1 MRIHTRLAVAFVLAA
16 APLFSQDNPWAPD
29 VAEPGSVEKIRQ
41 YTTAPE
47 YLPSTVA
54 YVPDS
59 PTVPSPADVLGR
71 ISGTPNELSKVS
83 QIHDYFRRLDAA
95 SPRVQVQTIGR
106 TEEGRDL
113 ILAAISDEANLAD
126 LARFK
131 DITRRLA
138 DPRISSRADAERLAA
153 EGKAVY
159 HLLGGL
165 HSPETGSPEMLM
177 ELAYRLA
184 VSERPE
190 IQNIRRNLI
199 VLITPVAEPDG
210 RDRQVEWYYRHLR
223 NRKLTYEELRE
234 FSSPPYWGH
243 YVFHDN
249 NRDGMQLTL
258 ALTRAIND
266 VFWDFHPQ
274 IVHDLHESV
283 PLLYISSGHGPYS
296 RAVDPVSINEWT
308 QFAHHEAGAL
318 QSLGLP
324 GVWTWGFWDGWW
336 PGYLFSVAN
345 NHNATGRFYET
356 FGNSLAGTF
365 ERRLE
370 EDRYAGRPVTE
381 VQWYRPWPPDKT
393 VKWSL
398 RNNTNFMQ
406 AGVLEALGY
415 AAAHRSELLQ
425 NFWTKGDRAITRG
438 KGQAPYAWIFLEKQ
452 RDPGRLAYLVNQ
464 LMKHRIEVHRL
475 SAELKLGDTAYPA
488 GTYVVR
494 MDQPYRNAAINFLE
508 NQKFP
513 EEEPNQPYDD
523 VAWTWPLLYGAEGKQ
538 IDDKKV
544 LDARMTAVAQPLA
557 PEGRI
562 EGSGGVFVMADT
574 GQNGL
579 IEARLALPGRI
590 EAVEEEFRDGDRTF
604 PPGSWIFSAPR
615 GQLSEIASRLG
626 LNISAIGSLPTVK
639 RHTIEL
645 PRLAVM
651 HTWSTQNVGW
661 VRYTFDQIRL
671 PYTLIN
677 PDDLRR
683 GNLLNRFDV
692 IIFPNSGGD
701 LARMV
706 HGIDRKYGPIA
717 YTKTAEFPS
726 HGTPDSSPDLTG
738 GMGFEGLGNLQRFVQ
753 DGGVFVALANSGTL
767 AVDGGLVRGVTRVA
781 QPSFSTPGS
790 ELLAKVVNRAHPIT
804 YGYEEFTSVFRGGGP
819 IFDIR
824 ARERDRV
831 VLQFGSKKVEVEPES
846 VELSIRQESPA
857 PATEPSAP
865 ATEPPAEKTQPEK
878 EDKKDLV
885 LSGFV
890 RGKDVVDGKPAI
902 LDIPSGR
909 GRVVLFNF
917 NPMHR
922 YLNHS
927 DFRFVYN
934 VILNWNDLP

>member
-1 MRIHTRLAVAFVLAA
+1 MRIHSRVAIAFVLVA

-71 ISGTPNELSKVS
+71 ISGTPNELSKVA

-113 ILAAISDEANLAD
+113 VLATISDEANLRD

-138 DPRISSRADAERLAA
+138 DPRSSSRADAERLAA

-223 NRKLTYEELRE
+223 NRKLTYQELRE

-356 FGNSLAGTF
+356 FGNSVAGTY

-370 EDRYAGRPVTE
+370 NDRYAGKPVTE
-381 VQWYRPWPPDKT
+381 VQWYRPWPPDKR

-398 RNNTNFMQ
+398 RNNTNYMQ

-415 AAAHRSELLQ
+415 AADQRAELLR
-425 NFWTKGDRAITRG
+425 NFWTKGDRALTRG
-438 KGQAPYAWIFLEKQ
+438 KNEAPYAWVFTEKQ
-452 RDPGRLAYLVNQ
+452 RDPGRLTYLVNQ
-464 LMKHRIEVHRL
+464 LLNHRIEVHRL
-475 SAELKLGDTAYPA
+475 VEELKLGDATYPA
-488 GTYVVR
+488 GTYLVR

-508 NQKFP
+508 SQKFP
-513 EEEPNQPYDD
+513 EDEPNQPYDD
-523 VAWTWPLLYGAEGKQ
+523 VAWTWPLLYGVEGKQ

-544 LDARMTAVAQPLA
+544 LEARMTPVAD
-557 PEGRI
+557 RI
-562 EGSGGVFVMADT
+562 TTRGQLEGSGSVFVLADT
-574 GQNGL
+574 GQNTL

-590 EAVEEEFRDGDRTF
+590 EAAEEAFSEGERKF
-604 PPGSWIFSAPR
+604 PAGSWILSAPR
-615 GQLSEIASRLG
+615 AQIEDVASRLG
-626 LNISAIGSLPTVK
+626 LTITAIASTPNVK

-651 HTWSTQNVGW
+651 HTWSTQDVGW

-683 GNLLNRFDV
+683 GNLRSRFDV
-692 IIFPNSGGD
+692 ILFPNSGGD

-726 HGTPDSSPDLTG
+726 HGVPDSSPDLSG
-738 GMGFEGLGNLQRFVQ
+738 GMGFEGITNLQRFVQ
-753 DGGVFVALANSGTL
+753 DGGVFVALANGGIL

-781 QPSFSTPGS
+781 PASYNTPGS
-790 ELLAKVVNRAHPIT
+790 ELLAKVVNPTHPIA
-804 YGYEEFTSVFRGGGP
+804 YGFEEFTSVFRGNGA

-824 ARERDRV
+824 ARDRHRV
-831 VLQFGSKKVEVEPES
+831 VLQFGSKKVEREEGG
-846 VELSIRQESPA
+846 EDLSS
-857 PATEPSAP
+857 
-865 ATEPPAEKTQPEK
+865 ATEPPASMLLETPPPAEKPEEKK
-878 EDKKDLV
+878 EETKELV
-885 LSGFV
+885 LSGFIK
-890 RGKDVVDGKPAI
+890 GKDVVDGKPAI
-902 LDIPSGR
+902 LDLPSGR

-917 NPMHR
+917 NPLHR